1 MFNALFLYKILLL
14 GWPKESPLCR
24 WGPAIKEVTKGDPL
38 RSQHIPNE
46 NLVSKTSALSSL
58 YEIF

>member
-38 RSQHIPNE
+38 RLQHIPNE
-46 NLVSKTSALSSL
+46 LGLQDFRPQFF
-58 YEIF
+58 I